1 MIYVHKILPL
11 FLLPT
16 GITLLLLVAGL
27 VFRRRWLCWIGV
39 AVLWL
44 AATPLVS
51 IQLMRAA
58 EGWQT
63 RRPLSSVPVAQA
75 IVVLSA
81 GRIEQPGETVASEWG
96 DPDRFFGR
104 VELYKAGKAPLLIFT
119 GGWAPWQPN
128 ARLEGDILAEYAVSL
143 GIPRDHILTTPK
155 VTNTEEE
162 SHETARI
169 LAKRLGANAPHRILL
184 VTSAF
189 HMKRAQR
196 LFIRAGIHVEPVP
209 VDFQVSRGRT
219 FTLME
224 LLPGGGSL
232 SQSERALRE
241 FYGLAYYRLFR
252 GNDKDGKKN

>member
-81 GRIEQPGETVASEWG
+81 GRIEPPGETDASEWG
-96 DPDRFFGR
+96 DPDRFFGG

-119 GGWAPWQPN
+119 GVWAPLQPN
-128 ARLEGDILAEYAVSL
+128 ARLDV
-143 GIPRDHILTTPK
+143 H
-155 VTNTEEE
+155 
-162 SHETARI
+162 
-169 LAKRLGANAPHRILL
+169 
-184 VTSAF
+184 
-189 HMKRAQR
+189 
-196 LFIRAGIHVEPVP
+196 
-209 VDFQVSRGRT
+209 
-219 FTLME
+219 
-224 LLPGGGSL
+224 
-232 SQSERALRE
+232 
-241 FYGLAYYRLFR
+241 
-252 GNDKDGKKN
+252 